1 MKSPKILKR
10 LIWLSHEL
18 GREDRQLA
26 ILGEGNVSAD
36 LGDGTFY
43 VKASGSQL
51 ATINAAGFTRVK
63 AAPVLRALERPG
75 KTDEE
80 VGAILKACRADK
92 KAGLPSVET
101 FLHAI
106 CLNEGGAKWV
116 GHAHPVSVLK
126 ILCSKLGAEPFR
138 RHIFPDEIV
147 VCGRHLAVVPYVDP
161 GLRLAVALRDSLRHF
176 MARHHTSPKI
186 ILMVNHG
193 PVILGQSERDVL
205 NTMLMLNKWATILS
219 GIYCVSQPQFLEV
232 KTADRIDSR
241 KDEHYR
247 RRIIGKLRS
256 TQPDH

>member
-1 MKSPKILKR
+1 MKPREILKR
-10 LIWLSHEL
+10 LIWLSREL
-18 GREDRQLA
+18 GREHHQLA

-63 AAPVLRALERPG
+63 VSPVLEALDQSIQ
-75 KTDEE
+75 TDDE
-80 VGAILKACRADK
+80 VRSVLEDSRVDK

-106 CLNEGGAKWV
+106 CLKEGGARWV
-116 GHAHPVSVLK
+116 GHTHPVSVLK

-161 GLRLAVALRDSLRHF
+161 GIRLAVALRDSLRRFLAH
-176 MARHHTSPKI
+176 HHTAPKV

-193 PVILGQSERDVL
+193 PVILGQTERDVL
-205 NTMLMLNKWATILS
+205 NTMLMLDKWAAILC
-219 GIYCVSQPQFLEV
+219 GIYCVGEPQFLE
-232 KTADRIDSR
+232 KKNADRIENR
-241 KDEHYR
+241 PDEHYR
-247 RRIIGKLRS
+247 RRVIGKLR
-256 TQPDH
+256 